1 MPENIP
7 INEELENIKIHPV
20 YFKTKELPFNFP
32 CFTTHPRSK
41 TTFYELTDEEY
52 EIYKDTFDR
61 AIAEE
66 INNFQPDIIHSG
78 HIWTLSALA
87 SKYEIPLII
96 TAHGTDLLGLQK
108 NDERYFK
115 DAMEAYR
122 KSSAIIAISED
133 NAKLVKETFQG
144 SENKVY
150 LIPNGYDSDIFKKT
164 GCIKENILKKY
175 GITKKFK
182 NIISFA
188 GKFTEIKGIDT
199 LIKAAKIYENNDILT
214 ILAGDGEL
222 MDYMKKL
229 VNQLDVKNIIFL
241 GNLAPIYL
249 QEIFEIADVSVV
261 PSRSEAFGI
270 VAIEAIACGTPVV
283 ASRVGGLPSI
293 INNEVGLTFDVENY
307 AELAE
312 KIMFILKRKY
322 FNSET
327 LAHYAKENYSQD
339 NFTEQLS
346 NLYKENI
353 MNNSKKRI

>member
-1 MPENIP
+1 
-7 INEELENIKIHPV
+7 
-20 YFKTKELPFNFP
+20 
-32 CFTTHPRSK
+32 
-41 TTFYELTDEEY
+41 
-52 EIYKDTFDR
+52 
-61 AIAEE
+61 
-66 INNFQPDIIHSG
+66 
-78 HIWTLSALA
+78 
-87 SKYEIPLII
+87 
-96 TAHGTDLLGLQK
+96 
-108 NDERYFK
+108 
-115 DAMEAYR
+115 
-122 KSSAIIAISED
+122 
-133 NAKLVKETFQG
+133 
-144 SENKVY
+144 
-150 LIPNGYDSDIFKKT
+150 
-164 GCIKENILKKY
+164 
-175 GITKKFK
+175 
-182 NIISFA
+182 
-188 GKFTEIKGIDT
+188 
-199 LIKAAKIYENNDILT
+199 
-214 ILAGDGEL
+214 

-353 MNNSKKRI
+353 MNNSKKRIWKKNKNFNNNIIIVWKKGFMK